1 MMTTGVWGQRP
12 QQADSQCCRYG
23 CELASTRAG
32 GTANSLYDIRRE
44 GRERKEVFVRNVM
57 SARVSDWLA
66 DSYYVSHKLERLS
79 AKQKTR
85 RGWLQPPDWSAKSKI
100 STRWLCL
107 RLVSS
112 KRCQQSKKLDAA
124 GSSHQIGQQN
134 AKSRRAGSAS
144 D

>member
-1 MMTTGVWGQRP
+1 MMEGMYQGLISYDIRREG
-12 QQADSQCCRYG
+12 S
-23 CELASTRAG
+23 S
-32 GTANSLYDIRRE
+32 YDIRRE

-85 RGWLQPPDWSAKSKI
+85 RGWLQPPDWSAKCKI

-112 KRCQQSKKLDAA
+112 KRKF
-124 GSSHQIGQQN
+124 
-134 AKSRRAGSAS
+134 SRHFNCLPLPLPLPLPASATATATATATTTTLTATLLLCFCCF
-144 D
+144 

>member
-1 MMTTGVWGQRP
+1 MMEGMYQGLI
-12 QQADSQCCRYG
+12 S
-23 CELASTRAG
+23 
-32 GTANSLYDIRRE
+32 YDIRRE
-44 GRERKEVFVRNVM
+44 GSSYDIRREGWERKEVFVRNVM